1 MSTDDVVPRKGVTRA
16 NQMRTTK
23 TEAALF
29 FIECLNDLS
38 CLFKFM
44 DVLQIDDVDA
54 FKSHRVVDAFIKL
67 PHSPTIFNGAFN
79 SYRAKL
85 VLKSLGVNINPGHLK
100 KFSQSDAV
108 KGASQS
114 RKRCQV
120 VVQQV
125 ENHKVQYREVLDLF
139 VGCFVDRLKA
149 QWQREDALLKPQ
161 SDVDALVVKKSLS
174 EAFDE
179 LLLAQSSLP
188 SKVDVLIDQT
198 PVSRIE
204 QIDSIVS
211 TSIPTSSSAPPP
223 NNKVDTSVSDASALQ
238 SKSASPSVQ
247 PVAGS
252 MAGKD
257 KPEVLDVK
265 VGKMADEP
273 LLKEETIFDKAAQA
287 RNNPTLEALF
297 DNISWRDEDDK
308 ASKSSQP
315 TSSVSTNQ
323 MANQS
328 TQSHV
333 ANSTPASTSIKP
345 MPDTKVNSATASE
358 AASVKEEDIFD
369 KALKARD
376 NPVLAAM
383 FDTSSWRDED
393 NKTSQSSQSTSS
405 VSTNQMANQP
415 TQSHVANST
424 PASTSIK
431 PMPDTKVNSATASEA
446 ASVKEED
453 IFDKA
458 LKARDNPVL
467 AAMFDTSS
475 WRD

>member
-1 MSTDDVVPRKGVTRA
+1 MMSTDDAVPRKGVTRA

-125 ENHKVQYREVLDLF
+125 EDHKVQYREVLDLF

-273 LLKEETIFDKAAQA
+273 LLKEETIFDKAIKA
-287 RNNPTLEALF
+287 RNNPVLATMFDISSWSDDDDEA
-297 DNISWRDEDDK
+297 S
-308 ASKSSQP
+308 P
-315 TSSVSTNQ
+315 TSPVSTNQ

-383 FDTSSWRDED
+383 FDTSSWRD
-393 NKTSQSSQSTSS
+393 
-405 VSTNQMANQP
+405 
-415 TQSHVANST
+415 
-424 PASTSIK
+424 
-431 PMPDTKVNSATASEA
+431 
-446 ASVKEED
+446 
-453 IFDKA
+453 
-458 LKARDNPVL
+458 
-467 AAMFDTSS
+467 
-475 WRD
+475 

>member
-1 MSTDDVVPRKGVTRA
+1 MMSTDDAVPRKGVTRA

-273 LLKEETIFDKAAQA
+273 LLKEETIFDKAIKA
-287 RNNPTLEALF
+287 RNNPVLATMFDISSWSDDDDEA
-297 DNISWRDEDDK
+297 S
-308 ASKSSQP
+308 P
-315 TSSVSTNQ
+315 TSPVSTNQ

-358 AASVKEEDIFD
+358 TASVKEEDIFD

-383 FDTSSWRDED
+383 FDTSSWRD
-393 NKTSQSSQSTSS
+393 
-405 VSTNQMANQP
+405 
-415 TQSHVANST
+415 
-424 PASTSIK
+424 
-431 PMPDTKVNSATASEA
+431 
-446 ASVKEED
+446 
-453 IFDKA
+453 
-458 LKARDNPVL
+458 
-467 AAMFDTSS
+467 
-475 WRD
+475 

>member
-1 MSTDDVVPRKGVTRA
+1 MSTDDAAPRKGVTRA

-44 DVLQIDDVDA
+44 DVLQIDDVDE

-161 SDVDALVVKKSLS
+161 SAVDALVVKKSLS

-273 LLKEETIFDKAAQA
+273 LLKEETIFDKAIKA
-287 RNNPTLEALF
+287 RNNPVLATMFDISSWSDDDDEASPTSPVSTNQMANQSTQSHVANSTPASTSIKPMPDTKVNSATASETASVKEEDIFDKIDKAIKLNPKLEALF
-297 DNISWRDEDDK
+297 DISNWRDEDNK
-308 ASKSSQP
+308 TSQS

-383 FDTSSWRDED
+383 FDTSSWRD
-393 NKTSQSSQSTSS
+393 
-405 VSTNQMANQP
+405 
-415 TQSHVANST
+415 
-424 PASTSIK
+424 
-431 PMPDTKVNSATASEA
+431 
-446 ASVKEED
+446 
-453 IFDKA
+453 
-458 LKARDNPVL
+458 
-467 AAMFDTSS
+467 
-475 WRD
+475 

>member
-1 MSTDDVVPRKGVTRA
+1 MSTDDAAPRKGVTRA

-273 LLKEETIFDKAAQA
+273 LLKEETIFDKAIKA
-287 RNNPTLEALF
+287 RNNPVLATMFDISSWSDDDDEA
-297 DNISWRDEDDK
+297 S
-308 ASKSSQP
+308 P
-315 TSSVSTNQ
+315 TSPVSTNQ

-358 AASVKEEDIFD
+358 TASVKEEDIFD
-369 KALKARD
+369 KIDKAIKLNPKLEAL
-376 NPVLAAM
+376 
-383 FDTSSWRDED
+383 FDISNWRDED
-393 NKTSQSSQSTSS
+393 NKTSQSTSS

-431 PMPDTKVNSATASEA
+431 PMPDTKVNSATVSEA

>member
-1 MSTDDVVPRKGVTRA
+1 MMSTDDAVPRKGVTRA

-139 VGCFVDRLKA
+139 VDCFVDRLKA

-161 SDVDALVVKKSLS
+161 SAVDALVVKKSLS

-273 LLKEETIFDKAAQA
+273 LLKEETIFDKAIKA
-287 RNNPTLEALF
+287 RNNPVLATMF
-297 DNISWRDEDDK
+297 DISRDDK

-323 MANQS
+323 VANQS

-358 AASVKEEDIFD
+358 TASVKEEDIFD

-383 FDTSSWRDED
+383 FDTSSWRD
-393 NKTSQSSQSTSS
+393 
-405 VSTNQMANQP
+405 
-415 TQSHVANST
+415 
-424 PASTSIK
+424 
-431 PMPDTKVNSATASEA
+431 
-446 ASVKEED
+446 
-453 IFDKA
+453 
-458 LKARDNPVL
+458 
-467 AAMFDTSS
+467 
-475 WRD
+475 

>member
-1 MSTDDVVPRKGVTRA
+1 MSTDDAVPRKGVTRA

-67 PHSPTIFNGAFN
+67 PHSPTIFNGAIN

-100 KFSQSDAV
+100 KFSQSDVV

-125 ENHKVQYREVLDLF
+125 EDHKVQYREVLDLF

-273 LLKEETIFDKAAQA
+273 LLKEETIFDKAIKA
-287 RNNPTLEALF
+287 RNNPVLATMFDISSWSDDDDEA
-297 DNISWRDEDDK
+297 S
-308 ASKSSQP
+308 P
-315 TSSVSTNQ
+315 TSPVSTNQ

-383 FDTSSWRDED
+383 FDTSSWRD
-393 NKTSQSSQSTSS
+393 
-405 VSTNQMANQP
+405 
-415 TQSHVANST
+415 
-424 PASTSIK
+424 
-431 PMPDTKVNSATASEA
+431 
-446 ASVKEED
+446 
-453 IFDKA
+453 
-458 LKARDNPVL
+458 
-467 AAMFDTSS
+467 
-475 WRD
+475 

>member
-1 MSTDDVVPRKGVTRA
+1 MMSTDDAAPRKGVTRA

-44 DVLQIDDVDA
+44 DVLQIDDVDE

-67 PHSPTIFNGAFN
+67 PHSPTIFNGAIN

-85 VLKSLGVNINPGHLK
+85 VLKSLGVNINPRHLK
-100 KFSQSDAV
+100 KFSQSDVV

-125 ENHKVQYREVLDLF
+125 EDHKVQYREVLDLF

-161 SDVDALVVKKSLS
+161 SAVDALVVKKSLS

-273 LLKEETIFDKAAQA
+273 LLKEETIFDKAIKA
-287 RNNPTLEALF
+287 RNNPVLATMFDISSWSDDDDEA
-297 DNISWRDEDDK
+297 S
-308 ASKSSQP
+308 P
-315 TSSVSTNQ
+315 TSPVSTNQ

-328 TQSHV
+328 TQSPV

-345 MPDTKVNSATASE
+345 LPDTKVNSATASE
-358 AASVKEEDIFD
+358 TASVKEEDIFD

-383 FDTSSWRDED
+383 FDTRLCPQF
-393 NKTSQSSQSTSS
+393 T
-405 VSTNQMANQP
+405 
-415 TQSHVANST
+415 
-424 PASTSIK
+424 
-431 PMPDTKVNSATASEA
+431 
-446 ASVKEED
+446 
-453 IFDKA
+453 
-458 LKARDNPVL
+458 L
-467 AAMFDTSS
+467 A
-475 WRD
+475 

>member
-1 MSTDDVVPRKGVTRA
+1 MMSTDDAAPRKGVTRA

-44 DVLQIDDVDA
+44 DVLQIDDVDE

-67 PHSPTIFNGAFN
+67 PHSPTIFNGAIN

-85 VLKSLGVNINPGHLK
+85 VLKSLGVNINPRHLK
-100 KFSQSDAV
+100 KFSQSDVV

-125 ENHKVQYREVLDLF
+125 EDHKVQYREVLDLF

-161 SDVDALVVKKSLS
+161 SAVDALVVKKSLS

-257 KPEVLDVK
+257 KTEVLDVK

-273 LLKEETIFDKAAQA
+273 LLKEETIFDKAIKA
-287 RNNPTLEALF
+287 RNNPVLATMFDISSWSDDDDEASPTSPVSTNQMANQSTQSHVANSTPASTSIKPMPDTKVNSATASETASVKEEDIFDKIDKAIKLNPKLEALF
-297 DNISWRDEDDK
+297 DISNWRDEDNK
-308 ASKSSQP
+308 TSQS

-345 MPDTKVNSATASE
+345 MPDTKVNSATVSE

-383 FDTSSWRDED
+383 FDTSSWRD
-393 NKTSQSSQSTSS
+393 
-405 VSTNQMANQP
+405 
-415 TQSHVANST
+415 
-424 PASTSIK
+424 
-431 PMPDTKVNSATASEA
+431 
-446 ASVKEED
+446 
-453 IFDKA
+453 
-458 LKARDNPVL
+458 
-467 AAMFDTSS
+467 
-475 WRD
+475 

>member
-1 MSTDDVVPRKGVTRA
+1 MMSTDDVVPRKGVTRA

-161 SDVDALVVKKSLS
+161 SAVDALVVKKSLS

-273 LLKEETIFDKAAQA
+273 LLKEETIFDKAIKA
-287 RNNPTLEALF
+287 RNNPVLATMFDISSWSDDDDEA
-297 DNISWRDEDDK
+297 S
-308 ASKSSQP
+308 P
-315 TSSVSTNQ
+315 TSPISTNQ

-383 FDTSSWRDED
+383 FDTSSWRD
-393 NKTSQSSQSTSS
+393 
-405 VSTNQMANQP
+405 
-415 TQSHVANST
+415 
-424 PASTSIK
+424 
-431 PMPDTKVNSATASEA
+431 
-446 ASVKEED
+446 
-453 IFDKA
+453 
-458 LKARDNPVL
+458 
-467 AAMFDTSS
+467 
-475 WRD
+475 

>member
-1 MSTDDVVPRKGVTRA
+1 MSTDDAVPRKGVTRA

-85 VLKSLGVNINPGHLK
+85 VLKSLGVNINPRHLK
-100 KFSQSDAV
+100 KFSQSDVV

-125 ENHKVQYREVLDLF
+125 EDHKVQYREVLDLF

-161 SDVDALVVKKSLS
+161 SAVDALVVKKSLS

-211 TSIPTSSSAPPP
+211 TSIPTSSSALPP

-238 SKSASPSVQ
+238 SKASPSVQ

-323 MANQS
+323 VANQS

-383 FDTSSWRDED
+383 FDTSSWRD
-393 NKTSQSSQSTSS
+393 
-405 VSTNQMANQP
+405 
-415 TQSHVANST
+415 
-424 PASTSIK
+424 
-431 PMPDTKVNSATASEA
+431 
-446 ASVKEED
+446 
-453 IFDKA
+453 
-458 LKARDNPVL
+458 
-467 AAMFDTSS
+467 
-475 WRD
+475 

>member
-1 MSTDDVVPRKGVTRA
+1 MSTDDAAPRKGVTRA

-67 PHSPTIFNGAFN
+67 PHSPTIFNGAIN

-85 VLKSLGVNINPGHLK
+85 VLKSLGVNINPRHLK
-100 KFSQSDAV
+100 KFSQSDVV

-125 ENHKVQYREVLDLF
+125 EDHKVQYREVLDLF

-161 SDVDALVVKKSLS
+161 SAVDALVVKKSLS

-257 KPEVLDVK
+257 KTEVLDVK

-273 LLKEETIFDKAAQA
+273 LLKEETIFDKAIKA
-287 RNNPTLEALF
+287 RNNPVLATMFDISSWSDDDDEASPTSPVSTNQMANQSTQSHVANSTPASTSIKPMPDTKVNSATASETASVKEEDIFDKIDKAIKLNPKLEALF
-297 DNISWRDEDDK
+297 DISNWRDEDNK
-308 ASKSSQP
+308 TSQS

-345 MPDTKVNSATASE
+345 MPDTKVNSATVSE

-383 FDTSSWRDED
+383 FDASSWRD
-393 NKTSQSSQSTSS
+393 
-405 VSTNQMANQP
+405 
-415 TQSHVANST
+415 
-424 PASTSIK
+424 
-431 PMPDTKVNSATASEA
+431 
-446 ASVKEED
+446 
-453 IFDKA
+453 
-458 LKARDNPVL
+458 
-467 AAMFDTSS
+467 
-475 WRD
+475 

>member
-1 MSTDDVVPRKGVTRA
+1 MMSTDDVVPRKGVTRA

-273 LLKEETIFDKAAQA
+273 LLKEETIFDKAIKA
-287 RNNPTLEALF
+287 RNNPVLATMFDISSWSDDDDEA
-297 DNISWRDEDDK
+297 S
-308 ASKSSQP
+308 P
-315 TSSVSTNQ
+315 TSPVSTNQ

-405 VSTNQMANQP
+405 VSTNQMANQS

>member
-1 MSTDDVVPRKGVTRA
+1 MMSTDDAAPRKGVTRA

-44 DVLQIDDVDA
+44 DVLQIDDVDE

-67 PHSPTIFNGAFN
+67 PHSPTIFNGAIN

-85 VLKSLGVNINPGHLK
+85 VLKSLGVNINPRHLK
-100 KFSQSDAV
+100 KFSQSDVV

-125 ENHKVQYREVLDLF
+125 EDHKAQYREVLDLF

-161 SDVDALVVKKSLS
+161 SAVDALVVKKSLS

-257 KPEVLDVK
+257 KTEVLDVK

-273 LLKEETIFDKAAQA
+273 LLKEETIFDKAIKA
-287 RNNPTLEALF
+287 RNNPVLATMFDISSWSDDDDEASPTSPVSTNQMANQSTQSHVANSTPASTSIKPMPDTKVNSATASETASVKEEDIFDKIDKAIKLNPKLEALF
-297 DNISWRDEDDK
+297 DISNWRDEDNK
-308 ASKSSQP
+308 TSQS

-358 AASVKEEDIFD
+358 TASVKEEDIFD

-383 FDTSSWRDED
+383 FDTI
-393 NKTSQSSQSTSS
+393 
-405 VSTNQMANQP
+405 V
-415 TQSHVANST
+415 
-424 PASTSIK
+424 K
-431 PMPDTKVNSATASEA
+431 P
-446 ASVKEED
+446 
-453 IFDKA
+453 I
-458 LKARDNPVL
+458 L
-467 AAMFDTSS
+467 
-475 WRD
+475 

>member
-1 MSTDDVVPRKGVTRA
+1 MMSTDDAAPRKGVTRA

-44 DVLQIDDVDA
+44 DVLQIDDVDE

-67 PHSPTIFNGAFN
+67 PHSPTIFNGAIN

-161 SDVDALVVKKSLS
+161 SAVDALVVKKCLS

-257 KPEVLDVK
+257 KTEVLDVK

-273 LLKEETIFDKAAQA
+273 LLKEETIFDKAIKA
-287 RNNPTLEALF
+287 RNNPVLATMFDISSWSDDDDEA
-297 DNISWRDEDDK
+297 S
-308 ASKSSQP
+308 P
-315 TSSVSTNQ
+315 TSPVSTNQ

-345 MPDTKVNSATASE
+345 MPDTKVNSATVSE

-383 FDTSSWRDED
+383 FDTSSWRD
-393 NKTSQSSQSTSS
+393 
-405 VSTNQMANQP
+405 
-415 TQSHVANST
+415 
-424 PASTSIK
+424 
-431 PMPDTKVNSATASEA
+431 
-446 ASVKEED
+446 
-453 IFDKA
+453 
-458 LKARDNPVL
+458 
-467 AAMFDTSS
+467 
-475 WRD
+475 

>member
-1 MSTDDVVPRKGVTRA
+1 MMSTDDVVPRKGVTRA

-85 VLKSLGVNINPGHLK
+85 VLKSLGVNINPRHLK

-273 LLKEETIFDKAAQA
+273 LLKEETIFDKAIKA
-287 RNNPTLEALF
+287 RNNPVLATMFDISSWSDDDDEA
-297 DNISWRDEDDK
+297 S
-308 ASKSSQP
+308 P
-315 TSSVSTNQ
+315 TSPVSTNQ

-383 FDTSSWRDED
+383 FDTSSWRD
-393 NKTSQSSQSTSS
+393 
-405 VSTNQMANQP
+405 
-415 TQSHVANST
+415 
-424 PASTSIK
+424 
-431 PMPDTKVNSATASEA
+431 
-446 ASVKEED
+446 
-453 IFDKA
+453 
-458 LKARDNPVL
+458 
-467 AAMFDTSS
+467 
-475 WRD
+475 

>member
-1 MSTDDVVPRKGVTRA
+1 MSTDDAAPRKGVTRA

-67 PHSPTIFNGAFN
+67 PHSPTIFNGAIN

-161 SDVDALVVKKSLS
+161 SAVDALVVKKSLS

-257 KPEVLDVK
+257 KTEVLDVK

-273 LLKEETIFDKAAQA
+273 LLKEETIFDKAIKA
-287 RNNPTLEALF
+287 RNNPVLATMFDISSWSDDDDEASPTSPVSTNQMANQSTQSHVANSTPASTSIKPMPDTKVNSATASETASVKEEDIFDKIDKAIKLNPKLEALF
-297 DNISWRDEDDK
+297 DISNWRDEDNK
-308 ASKSSQP
+308 TSQSM
-315 TSSVSTNQ
+315 SSVSTNQ

-383 FDTSSWRDED
+383 FDTSSWRD
-393 NKTSQSSQSTSS
+393 
-405 VSTNQMANQP
+405 
-415 TQSHVANST
+415 
-424 PASTSIK
+424 
-431 PMPDTKVNSATASEA
+431 
-446 ASVKEED
+446 
-453 IFDKA
+453 
-458 LKARDNPVL
+458 
-467 AAMFDTSS
+467 
-475 WRD
+475 

>member
-1 MSTDDVVPRKGVTRA
+1 MMSTDDAVPRKGVTRA

-44 DVLQIDDVDA
+44 DVLQIDDVDE

-67 PHSPTIFNGAFN
+67 PHSPTIFNGAIN

-125 ENHKVQYREVLDLF
+125 EDHKVQYREVLDLF
-139 VGCFVDRLKA
+139 VDCFVDRLKA

-257 KPEVLDVK
+257 KTEVLDVK

-273 LLKEETIFDKAAQA
+273 LLKEETIFDKAIKA
-287 RNNPTLEALF
+287 RNNPVLATMFDISSWSDDDDEA
-297 DNISWRDEDDK
+297 S
-308 ASKSSQP
+308 P
-315 TSSVSTNQ
+315 TSPVSTNQ

-383 FDTSSWRDED
+383 FDTSSWRD
-393 NKTSQSSQSTSS
+393 
-405 VSTNQMANQP
+405 
-415 TQSHVANST
+415 
-424 PASTSIK
+424 
-431 PMPDTKVNSATASEA
+431 
-446 ASVKEED
+446 
-453 IFDKA
+453 
-458 LKARDNPVL
+458 
-467 AAMFDTSS
+467 
-475 WRD
+475 

>member
-1 MSTDDVVPRKGVTRA
+1 MMSTDDAAPRKGVTRA

-44 DVLQIDDVDA
+44 DVLQIDDVDE

-67 PHSPTIFNGAFN
+67 PHSPTIFNGAIN

-85 VLKSLGVNINPGHLK
+85 VLKSLGVNINPRHLK
-100 KFSQSDAV
+100 KFSQSDVV

-125 ENHKVQYREVLDLF
+125 EDHKVQYREVLDLF

-161 SDVDALVVKKSLS
+161 SAVDALVVKKSLS

-273 LLKEETIFDKAAQA
+273 LLKEETIFDKAIKA
-287 RNNPTLEALF
+287 RNNPVLATMFDISSWSDDDDEASPTSPVSTNQMANQSTQSHVANSTPASTSIKPMPDTKVNSATASETASVKEEDIFDKIDKAIKLNPKLEALF
-297 DNISWRDEDDK
+297 DISNWRDEDNK
-308 ASKSSQP
+308 TSQS

-345 MPDTKVNSATASE
+345 MPDTKVNSATVSE

-383 FDTSSWRDED
+383 FDTRLCPQF
-393 NKTSQSSQSTSS
+393 T
-405 VSTNQMANQP
+405 
-415 TQSHVANST
+415 
-424 PASTSIK
+424 
-431 PMPDTKVNSATASEA
+431 
-446 ASVKEED
+446 
-453 IFDKA
+453 
-458 LKARDNPVL
+458 L
-467 AAMFDTSS
+467 A
-475 WRD
+475 

>member
-1 MSTDDVVPRKGVTRA
+1 MMSTDDAAPRKGVTRA

-273 LLKEETIFDKAAQA
+273 LLKEETIFDKAIKA
-287 RNNPTLEALF
+287 RNNPVLATMFDISSWSDDDDEA
-297 DNISWRDEDDK
+297 S
-308 ASKSSQP
+308 P
-315 TSSVSTNQ
+315 TSPVSTNQ

-358 AASVKEEDIFD
+358 PASVKEEDIFD

-383 FDTSSWRDED
+383 FDTSSWRD
-393 NKTSQSSQSTSS
+393 
-405 VSTNQMANQP
+405 
-415 TQSHVANST
+415 
-424 PASTSIK
+424 
-431 PMPDTKVNSATASEA
+431 
-446 ASVKEED
+446 
-453 IFDKA
+453 
-458 LKARDNPVL
+458 
-467 AAMFDTSS
+467 
-475 WRD
+475 

>member
-1 MSTDDVVPRKGVTRA
+1 MMSTDDAAPRKGVTRA

-161 SDVDALVVKKSLS
+161 SAVDALVVKKSLS

-188 SKVDVLIDQT
+188 SKADVLIDQT

-257 KPEVLDVK
+257 KTEVLDVK

-273 LLKEETIFDKAAQA
+273 LLKEETIFDKAIKA
-287 RNNPTLEALF
+287 RNNPVLATMFDISSWSDDDDEA
-297 DNISWRDEDDK
+297 S
-308 ASKSSQP
+308 P
-315 TSSVSTNQ
+315 TSPVSTNQ

-345 MPDTKVNSATASE
+345 MPDTKVNSATVSE

-383 FDTSSWRDED
+383 FDTSSWRD
-393 NKTSQSSQSTSS
+393 
-405 VSTNQMANQP
+405 
-415 TQSHVANST
+415 
-424 PASTSIK
+424 
-431 PMPDTKVNSATASEA
+431 
-446 ASVKEED
+446 
-453 IFDKA
+453 
-458 LKARDNPVL
+458 
-467 AAMFDTSS
+467 
-475 WRD
+475 

>member
-1 MSTDDVVPRKGVTRA
+1 MMSTDDAVPRKGVTRA

-125 ENHKVQYREVLDLF
+125 EDHKVQYREVLDLF

-161 SDVDALVVKKSLS
+161 SAVDALVVKKSLS

-273 LLKEETIFDKAAQA
+273 LLKEETIFDKAIKA
-287 RNNPTLEALF
+287 RNNPVLATMFDISSWSDDDDEASPTSPVSTNQMANQSTQSHVANSTPASTSIKPMPDTKVNSATASETASVKEEDIFDKIDKAIKLNPKLEALF
-297 DNISWRDEDDK
+297 DISNWRDEDNK
-308 ASKSSQP
+308 TSQSSQS

-323 MANQS
+323 MANQPI
-328 TQSHV
+328 QSHV

-383 FDTSSWRDED
+383 FDTSSWRD
-393 NKTSQSSQSTSS
+393 
-405 VSTNQMANQP
+405 
-415 TQSHVANST
+415 
-424 PASTSIK
+424 
-431 PMPDTKVNSATASEA
+431 
-446 ASVKEED
+446 
-453 IFDKA
+453 
-458 LKARDNPVL
+458 
-467 AAMFDTSS
+467 
-475 WRD
+475 

>member
-273 LLKEETIFDKAAQA
+273 LLKEETIFDKAIKA
-287 RNNPTLEALF
+287 RNNPVLATMFDISSWSDDDDEA
-297 DNISWRDEDDK
+297 S
-308 ASKSSQP
+308 P
-315 TSSVSTNQ
+315 TSPVSTNQ

-383 FDTSSWRDED
+383 FDTSSWRD
-393 NKTSQSSQSTSS
+393 
-405 VSTNQMANQP
+405 
-415 TQSHVANST
+415 
-424 PASTSIK
+424 
-431 PMPDTKVNSATASEA
+431 
-446 ASVKEED
+446 
-453 IFDKA
+453 
-458 LKARDNPVL
+458 
-467 AAMFDTSS
+467 
-475 WRD
+475 

>member
-273 LLKEETIFDKAAQA
+273 LLKEETIFDKAIKA
-287 RNNPTLEALF
+287 RNNPVLATMFDISSWSDDDDEA
-297 DNISWRDEDDK
+297 S
-308 ASKSSQP
+308 P
-315 TSSVSTNQ
+315 TSPVSTNQ

-358 AASVKEEDIFD
+358 TASVKEEDIFD

-383 FDTSSWRDED
+383 FDTSSWRD
-393 NKTSQSSQSTSS
+393 
-405 VSTNQMANQP
+405 
-415 TQSHVANST
+415 
-424 PASTSIK
+424 
-431 PMPDTKVNSATASEA
+431 
-446 ASVKEED
+446 
-453 IFDKA
+453 
-458 LKARDNPVL
+458 
-467 AAMFDTSS
+467 
-475 WRD
+475 

>member
-1 MSTDDVVPRKGVTRA
+1 MMSTDDAVPRKGVTRA

-44 DVLQIDDVDA
+44 DVLQIDDVDE

-125 ENHKVQYREVLDLF
+125 EDHKVQYREVLDLF

-161 SDVDALVVKKSLS
+161 SAVDALVVKKSLS

-273 LLKEETIFDKAAQA
+273 LLKEETIFDKAIKA
-287 RNNPTLEALF
+287 RNNPVLATMFDISSWSDDDDEASPTSPVSTNQMANQSTQSHVANSTPASTSIKPMPDTKVNSATASETASVKEEDIFDKIDKAIKLNPKLEALF
-297 DNISWRDEDDK
+297 DISNWRDEDNK
-308 ASKSSQP
+308 TSQSSQS

-323 MANQS
+323 MANQPI
-328 TQSHV
+328 QSHV

-383 FDTSSWRDED
+383 FDTSSWRD
-393 NKTSQSSQSTSS
+393 
-405 VSTNQMANQP
+405 
-415 TQSHVANST
+415 
-424 PASTSIK
+424 
-431 PMPDTKVNSATASEA
+431 
-446 ASVKEED
+446 
-453 IFDKA
+453 
-458 LKARDNPVL
+458 
-467 AAMFDTSS
+467 
-475 WRD
+475 

>member
-1 MSTDDVVPRKGVTRA
+1 MMSTDDAVPRKGVTRA

-161 SDVDALVVKKSLS
+161 SAVDALVVKKSLS

-273 LLKEETIFDKAAQA
+273 LLKEETIFDKAIKA
-287 RNNPTLEALF
+287 RNNPVLATMFDISSWSDDDDEA
-297 DNISWRDEDDK
+297 S
-308 ASKSSQP
+308 P
-315 TSSVSTNQ
+315 TSPVSTNQ

-358 AASVKEEDIFD
+358 TASVKEEDIFD
-369 KALKARD
+369 KIDKAIKLNPKLEAL
-376 NPVLAAM
+376 
-383 FDTSSWRDED
+383 FDISNWRDED
-393 NKTSQSSQSTSS
+393 NKTSQSTSS

>member
-1 MSTDDVVPRKGVTRA
+1 MMSTDDVVPRKGVTRA

-257 KPEVLDVK
+257 KTEVLDVK

-297 DNISWRDEDDK
+297 DNISWSDDDDEASPTSPVSTNQMANQSTQSHVANSTPASTSIKPMPDTKVNSATASETASVKEEDIFDKIDKAIKLNPKLEALFDISNWRDEDNK
-308 ASKSSQP
+308 TSQS

-383 FDTSSWRDED
+383 FDTSSWRD
-393 NKTSQSSQSTSS
+393 
-405 VSTNQMANQP
+405 
-415 TQSHVANST
+415 
-424 PASTSIK
+424 
-431 PMPDTKVNSATASEA
+431 
-446 ASVKEED
+446 
-453 IFDKA
+453 
-458 LKARDNPVL
+458 
-467 AAMFDTSS
+467 
-475 WRD
+475 

>member
-1 MSTDDVVPRKGVTRA
+1 MSTDDAVPRKGVTRA

-161 SDVDALVVKKSLS
+161 SAVDALVVKKSLS

-273 LLKEETIFDKAAQA
+273 LLKEEDIFDKIDKAIKL
-287 RNNPTLEALF
+287 NPKLEALF
-297 DNISWRDEDDK
+297 DISNWRDEDNKTSQSTSSVSTNQMANQSTQSHVANSTPASTSIKPMPDTKVNSATASEAASVKEEDIFDKIDK
-308 ASKSSQP
+308 AIKLNPKLEALFDISNWRDEDNKTSQS

-383 FDTSSWRDED
+383 FDTSSWRD
-393 NKTSQSSQSTSS
+393 
-405 VSTNQMANQP
+405 
-415 TQSHVANST
+415 
-424 PASTSIK
+424 
-431 PMPDTKVNSATASEA
+431 
-446 ASVKEED
+446 
-453 IFDKA
+453 
-458 LKARDNPVL
+458 
-467 AAMFDTSS
+467 
-475 WRD
+475 

>member
-1 MSTDDVVPRKGVTRA
+1 MSTDDAAPRKGVTRA

-44 DVLQIDDVDA
+44 DVLQIDDVDE

-67 PHSPTIFNGAFN
+67 PHSPTIFNGAIN

-85 VLKSLGVNINPGHLK
+85 VLKSLGVNINPRHLK
-100 KFSQSDAV
+100 KFSQSDVV

-161 SDVDALVVKKSLS
+161 SAVDALVVKKSLS

-273 LLKEETIFDKAAQA
+273 LLKEETIFDKAIKA
-287 RNNPTLEALF
+287 RNNPVLATMFDISSWSDDDDEASPTSPVSTNQMANQSTQSHVANSTPASTSIKPMPDTKVNSATASETASVKEEDIFDKIDKAIKLNPKLEALF
-297 DNISWRDEDDK
+297 DISNWRDEDNK
-308 ASKSSQP
+308 TSQS

-383 FDTSSWRDED
+383 FDTSSWRD
-393 NKTSQSSQSTSS
+393 
-405 VSTNQMANQP
+405 
-415 TQSHVANST
+415 
-424 PASTSIK
+424 
-431 PMPDTKVNSATASEA
+431 
-446 ASVKEED
+446 
-453 IFDKA
+453 
-458 LKARDNPVL
+458 
-467 AAMFDTSS
+467 
-475 WRD
+475 

>member
-1 MSTDDVVPRKGVTRA
+1 MSTDDAAPRKGVTRA

-273 LLKEETIFDKAAQA
+273 LLKEETIFDKAIKA
-287 RNNPTLEALF
+287 RNNPVLATMFDISSWSDDDDEASPTSPVSTNQMANQSTQSHVANSTPASTSIKPMPDTKVNSATASETASVKEEDIFDKIDKAIKLNPKLEALF
-297 DNISWRDEDDK
+297 DISNWRDEDNK
-308 ASKSSQP
+308 TSQS

-345 MPDTKVNSATASE
+345 MPDTKVNSATVSE

-383 FDTSSWRDED
+383 FDTSSWRD
-393 NKTSQSSQSTSS
+393 
-405 VSTNQMANQP
+405 
-415 TQSHVANST
+415 
-424 PASTSIK
+424 
-431 PMPDTKVNSATASEA
+431 
-446 ASVKEED
+446 
-453 IFDKA
+453 
-458 LKARDNPVL
+458 
-467 AAMFDTSS
+467 
-475 WRD
+475 

>member
-1 MSTDDVVPRKGVTRA
+1 MSTDDAAPRKGVTRA

-273 LLKEETIFDKAAQA
+273 LLKEETIFDKAIKA
-287 RNNPTLEALF
+287 RNNPVLATMFDISSWSDDDDEA
-297 DNISWRDEDDK
+297 S
-308 ASKSSQP
+308 P
-315 TSSVSTNQ
+315 TSPVSTNQ

-383 FDTSSWRDED
+383 FDTSSWRD
-393 NKTSQSSQSTSS
+393 
-405 VSTNQMANQP
+405 
-415 TQSHVANST
+415 
-424 PASTSIK
+424 
-431 PMPDTKVNSATASEA
+431 
-446 ASVKEED
+446 
-453 IFDKA
+453 
-458 LKARDNPVL
+458 
-467 AAMFDTSS
+467 
-475 WRD
+475 

>member
-1 MSTDDVVPRKGVTRA
+1 MMSTDDAAPRKGVTRA

-44 DVLQIDDVDA
+44 DVLQIDDVDE

-161 SDVDALVVKKSLS
+161 SAVDALVVKKSLS

-257 KPEVLDVK
+257 KTEVLDVK

-273 LLKEETIFDKAAQA
+273 LLKEETIFDKAIKA
-287 RNNPTLEALF
+287 RNNPVLATMFDISSWSDDDDEASPTSPVSTNQMANQSTQSHVANSTPASTSIKPMPDTKVNSATASETASVKEEDIFDKIDKAIKLNPKLEALF
-297 DNISWRDEDDK
+297 DISNWRDEDNK
-308 ASKSSQP
+308 TSQS

-383 FDTSSWRDED
+383 FDTSSWRD
-393 NKTSQSSQSTSS
+393 
-405 VSTNQMANQP
+405 
-415 TQSHVANST
+415 
-424 PASTSIK
+424 
-431 PMPDTKVNSATASEA
+431 
-446 ASVKEED
+446 
-453 IFDKA
+453 
-458 LKARDNPVL
+458 
-467 AAMFDTSS
+467 
-475 WRD
+475 

>member
-1 MSTDDVVPRKGVTRA
+1 MSTDDAVPRKGVTRA

-161 SDVDALVVKKSLS
+161 SAVDALVVKKSLS

-198 PVSRIE
+198 PVSRI
-204 QIDSIVS
+204 
-211 TSIPTSSSAPPP
+211 
-223 NNKVDTSVSDASALQ
+223 
-238 SKSASPSVQ
+238 
-247 PVAGS
+247 
-252 MAGKD
+252 
-257 KPEVLDVK
+257 
-265 VGKMADEP
+265 
-273 LLKEETIFDKAAQA
+273 
-287 RNNPTLEALF
+287 
-297 DNISWRDEDDK
+297 
-308 ASKSSQP
+308 
-315 TSSVSTNQ
+315 
-323 MANQS
+323 
-328 TQSHV
+328 
-333 ANSTPASTSIKP
+333 
-345 MPDTKVNSATASE
+345 
-358 AASVKEEDIFD
+358 
-369 KALKARD
+369 
-376 NPVLAAM
+376 
-383 FDTSSWRDED
+383 
-393 NKTSQSSQSTSS
+393 
-405 VSTNQMANQP
+405 
-415 TQSHVANST
+415 
-424 PASTSIK
+424 
-431 PMPDTKVNSATASEA
+431 
-446 ASVKEED
+446 
-453 IFDKA
+453 
-458 LKARDNPVL
+458 
-467 AAMFDTSS
+467 
-475 WRD
+475 

>member
-1 MSTDDVVPRKGVTRA
+1 MMSTDDAVPRKGVTRA

-44 DVLQIDDVDA
+44 DVLQINDVDE

-67 PHSPTIFNGAFN
+67 PHSPTIFNGAIN

-85 VLKSLGVNINPGHLK
+85 VLKSLGVNINPRHLK
-100 KFSQSDAV
+100 KFSQSDVV

-125 ENHKVQYREVLDLF
+125 EDHKVQYREVLDLF

-161 SDVDALVVKKSLS
+161 SAVDALVVKKSLS

-273 LLKEETIFDKAAQA
+273 LLKEETIFDKAIKA
-287 RNNPTLEALF
+287 RNNPVLATMFDISSWSDDDDEA
-297 DNISWRDEDDK
+297 S
-308 ASKSSQP
+308 P
-315 TSSVSTNQ
+315 TSPVSTNQ

-383 FDTSSWRDED
+383 FDTSSWRD
-393 NKTSQSSQSTSS
+393 
-405 VSTNQMANQP
+405 
-415 TQSHVANST
+415 
-424 PASTSIK
+424 
-431 PMPDTKVNSATASEA
+431 
-446 ASVKEED
+446 
-453 IFDKA
+453 
-458 LKARDNPVL
+458 
-467 AAMFDTSS
+467 
-475 WRD
+475 

>member
-1 MSTDDVVPRKGVTRA
+1 MSTDDAAPRKGVTRA

-161 SDVDALVVKKSLS
+161 SAVDALVVKKSLS

-257 KPEVLDVK
+257 KTEVLDVK

-273 LLKEETIFDKAAQA
+273 LLKEETIFDKAIKA
-287 RNNPTLEALF
+287 RNNPVLATMFDISSWSDDDDEA
-297 DNISWRDEDDK
+297 S
-308 ASKSSQP
+308 P
-315 TSSVSTNQ
+315 TSPVSTNQ

-358 AASVKEEDIFD
+358 TASVKEEDIFD
-369 KALKARD
+369 KIDKAIKLNPKLEAL
-376 NPVLAAM
+376 
-383 FDTSSWRDED
+383 FDISNWRDED
-393 NKTSQSSQSTSS
+393 NKTSQSTSS

>member
-1 MSTDDVVPRKGVTRA
+1 MMSTDDAVPRKGVTRA

-100 KFSQSDAV
+100 KFSQSDVV

-161 SDVDALVVKKSLS
+161 SAVDALVVKKSLS

-273 LLKEETIFDKAAQA
+273 LLKEETIFDKAIKA
-287 RNNPTLEALF
+287 RNNPVLATMFDISSWSDDDDEA
-297 DNISWRDEDDK
+297 S
-308 ASKSSQP
+308 P
-315 TSSVSTNQ
+315 TSPVSTNQ

-383 FDTSSWRDED
+383 FDTSSWRD
-393 NKTSQSSQSTSS
+393 
-405 VSTNQMANQP
+405 
-415 TQSHVANST
+415 
-424 PASTSIK
+424 
-431 PMPDTKVNSATASEA
+431 
-446 ASVKEED
+446 
-453 IFDKA
+453 
-458 LKARDNPVL
+458 
-467 AAMFDTSS
+467 
-475 WRD
+475 

>member
-1 MSTDDVVPRKGVTRA
+1 MMSTDDAAPRKGVTRA

-161 SDVDALVVKKSLS
+161 SAVDALVVKKSLS

-273 LLKEETIFDKAAQA
+273 LLKEETIFDKAIKA
-287 RNNPTLEALF
+287 RNNPVLATMFDISSWSDDDDEA
-297 DNISWRDEDDK
+297 S
-308 ASKSSQP
+308 P
-315 TSSVSTNQ
+315 TSPVSTNQ

-383 FDTSSWRDED
+383 FDTSSWRD
-393 NKTSQSSQSTSS
+393 
-405 VSTNQMANQP
+405 
-415 TQSHVANST
+415 
-424 PASTSIK
+424 
-431 PMPDTKVNSATASEA
+431 
-446 ASVKEED
+446 
-453 IFDKA
+453 
-458 LKARDNPVL
+458 
-467 AAMFDTSS
+467 
-475 WRD
+475 

>member
-1 MSTDDVVPRKGVTRA
+1 MMSTDDAVPRKGVTRA

-85 VLKSLGVNINPGHLK
+85 VLKSLGVNINPRHLK

-125 ENHKVQYREVLDLF
+125 EDHKVQYREVLDLF

-273 LLKEETIFDKAAQA
+273 LLKEETIFDKAIKA
-287 RNNPTLEALF
+287 RNNPVLATMFDISSWSDDDDEASPTSPVSTNQMANQSTQSHVANSTPASTSIKPMPDTKVNSATASETASVKEEDIFDKIDKAIKLNPKLEALF
-297 DNISWRDEDDK
+297 DISNWRDEDNK
-308 ASKSSQP
+308 TSQS

-383 FDTSSWRDED
+383 FDTSSWRD
-393 NKTSQSSQSTSS
+393 
-405 VSTNQMANQP
+405 
-415 TQSHVANST
+415 
-424 PASTSIK
+424 
-431 PMPDTKVNSATASEA
+431 
-446 ASVKEED
+446 
-453 IFDKA
+453 
-458 LKARDNPVL
+458 
-467 AAMFDTSS
+467 
-475 WRD
+475 

>member
-1 MSTDDVVPRKGVTRA
+1 MSTDDAVPRKGVTRA

-161 SDVDALVVKKSLS
+161 SAVDALVVKKSLS

-273 LLKEETIFDKAAQA
+273 LLKEETIFDKAIKA
-287 RNNPTLEALF
+287 RNNPVLATMFDISSWSDDDDEASPTSPVSTNQMANQSTQSHVANSTPASTSIKPMPDTKVNSATASETASVKEEDIFDKIDKAIKLNPKLEALF
-297 DNISWRDEDDK
+297 DISNWRDEDNK
-308 ASKSSQP
+308 TSQS

-345 MPDTKVNSATASE
+345 MPDTKVNSATVSE

-383 FDTSSWRDED
+383 FDTSSWRD
-393 NKTSQSSQSTSS
+393 
-405 VSTNQMANQP
+405 
-415 TQSHVANST
+415 
-424 PASTSIK
+424 
-431 PMPDTKVNSATASEA
+431 
-446 ASVKEED
+446 
-453 IFDKA
+453 
-458 LKARDNPVL
+458 
-467 AAMFDTSS
+467 
-475 WRD
+475 

>member
-1 MSTDDVVPRKGVTRA
+1 MMSTDDVVPRKGVTRA

-100 KFSQSDAV
+100 KFSQSDVV

-125 ENHKVQYREVLDLF
+125 EDHKVQYREVLDLF

-161 SDVDALVVKKSLS
+161 SAVDALAVKKSLS

-257 KPEVLDVK
+257 KTEVLDVK

-273 LLKEETIFDKAAQA
+273 LLKEETIFDKAIKA
-287 RNNPTLEALF
+287 RNNPVLATMFDISSWSDDDDEA
-297 DNISWRDEDDK
+297 S
-308 ASKSSQP
+308 P
-315 TSSVSTNQ
+315 TSPVSTNQ

-345 MPDTKVNSATASE
+345 MPDTKVNSATVSE

-383 FDTSSWRDED
+383 FDTSSWRD
-393 NKTSQSSQSTSS
+393 
-405 VSTNQMANQP
+405 
-415 TQSHVANST
+415 
-424 PASTSIK
+424 
-431 PMPDTKVNSATASEA
+431 
-446 ASVKEED
+446 
-453 IFDKA
+453 
-458 LKARDNPVL
+458 
-467 AAMFDTSS
+467 
-475 WRD
+475 